1 MYPCSV
7 PALRADALFA
17 SALQRSDEV
26 NAGQIHQAIA
36 VSLGRRGGPRTAA
49 ANESGT
55 SC

>member
-7 PALRADALFA
+7 PALRVDALSA
-17 SALQRSDEV
+17 PALQRSDEV
-26 NAGQIHQAIA
+26 NADQIHQAIA
-36 VSLGRRGGPRTAA
+36 VSLGRRGGPRPAA